1 MVALA
6 ALPGSPPQVEAWL
19 GLLEKGVSAA
29 GGPVECLK
37 PQAAEHSRQV
47 SGTGVGQIRLVAQ
60 TAAVGESDTQ
70 NSRGLRLHMAL
81 QMTESLCFQQ
91 VPSCNSSKECR
102 GQRALDILVA
112 AKVLSLPLVEKRRS
126 ANSQDAD
133 VRPSLLWHSSGRY
146 SQTCYRHSSS
156 NSSTSCPTS
165 AVPGLPA
172 VAVGVDAFFKRL
184 GDSLLQLFVSRTG
197 SIVSP
202 LSSLAARASRV

>member
-1 MVALA
+1 MTAKARRLTLCPVLKSPLSVSLTRIALVVSMVALA

-70 NSRGLRLHMAL
+70 NSRGLRLHTAL

-112 AKVLSLPLVEKRRS
+112 AKVLLCRLWRRGEARIVKTLTCDLRCSGTAVEGIPRLVTGTAVRTARPPVQHPLCP
-126 ANSQDAD
+126 D
-133 VRPSLLWHSSGRY
+133 SLLWQSG
-146 SQTCYRHSSS
+146 
-156 NSSTSCPTS
+156 
-165 AVPGLPA
+165 
-172 VAVGVDAFFKRL
+172 
-184 GDSLLQLFVSRTG
+184 
-197 SIVSP
+197 
-202 LSSLAARASRV
+202 